1 MHYFHNTTR
10 MYYPIEK
17 KTINLIFPD
26 SLVDKIN
33 NSNYEDFFS
42 NLDDLKRLLSI
53 SSITN
58 IYPSHN
64 LIIFSFNGN
73 EYIGFV
79 KNNKMVEAKLLGTL
93 SPEFDGWH
101 KMINLANGQLLFF
114 DSIE

>member
-1 MHYFHNTTR
+1 
-10 MYYPIEK
+10 
-17 KTINLIFPD
+17 
-26 SLVDKIN
+26 
-33 NSNYEDFFS
+33 
-42 NLDDLKRLLSI
+42 LSI

-93 SPEFDGWH
+93 IPEFNGWH
-101 KMINLANGQLLFF
+101 KMINLANGKPLFF
-114 DSIE
+114 YIKE